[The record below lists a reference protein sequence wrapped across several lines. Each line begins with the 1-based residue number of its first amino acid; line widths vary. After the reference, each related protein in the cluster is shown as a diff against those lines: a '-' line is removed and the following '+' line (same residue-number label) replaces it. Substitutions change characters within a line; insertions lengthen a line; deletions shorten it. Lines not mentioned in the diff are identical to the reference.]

1 MSFRLNPF
9 NPENFTVVIVDDN
22 DNNRYAIAKILE
34 NAGYR
39 VIESTSGSHAIQI
52 AEEKKPDA
60 IILDVMMPGMDG
72 FEVCHHLK
80 SNPSCSDIPVI
91 FLTARDNDESIE
103 KGFEA
108 GGADYVVKPVHV
120 RTLLARLK
128 SHIERSLSLR
138 QLEQVN
144 HELEK
149 MNQCL
154 DKQIQNNLSV
164 QATLNDQVR
173 NPLSIAITLV
183 EMGGCERGDEVIR
196 ELMRIDSVIDRL
208 DNGFLQSEKIHAYLK
223 KHHGVT

>member
-1 MSFRLNPF
+1 MRN
-9 NPENFTVVIVDDN
+9 
-22 DNNRYAIAKILE
+22 
-34 NAGYR
+34 G
-39 VIESTSGSHAIQI
+39 Q
-52 AEEKKPDA
+52 
-60 IILDVMMPGMDG
+60 
-72 FEVCHHLK
+72 
-80 SNPSCSDIPVI
+80 SNSDIPVI

-138 QLEQVN
+138 QLERVN
-144 HELEK
+144 QELEK

-183 EMGGCERGDEVIR
+183 EMGGCERGDEVVR

-208 DNGFLQSEKIHAYLK
+208 DTGFLQSEKIHAYLK